1 MEVEDTAERLHTLI
15 TKIQKVATSV
25 LMPNKDTPAG
35 ITNNHKLSKLPLW
48 QTLGR
53 ISTELGLNGDR
64 ELRDAFLALC
74 SSVEDGVR
82 AIPMRKES
90 VRVMWLERVSSI
102 SQVFDADNFASLTTE
117 VFARH
122 FSSTNLETLDSIS
135 ERFRS
140 AGVQE
145 STPEELSDA
154 LASVRDVIAALKSSG
169 TLDERITNLLSHYLQ
184 QMETVYSQA
193 QDFGDEIFWRVYKE
207 TFATFVQIHPAIAG
221 LENAA
226 EVRTKLSIVV
236 SKLTSKSIA
245 GVSLGANVATLATA
259 LYPVLV
265 G

>member
-1 MEVEDTAERLHTLI
+1 MEDTAERLHTLI

-117 VFARH
+117 VLPGISLAQIWKRWTQYLNVFVAPGCKKVRRKNLATLWPL
-122 FSSTNLETLDSIS
+122 SGRYRST
-135 ERFRS
+135 
-140 AGVQE
+140 
-145 STPEELSDA
+145 
-154 LASVRDVIAALKSSG
+154 
-169 TLDERITNLLSHYLQ
+169 
-184 QMETVYSQA
+184 
-193 QDFGDEIFWRVYKE
+193 EIFGYSRRTNNE
-207 TFATFVQIHPAIAG
+207 FTFA
-221 LENAA
+221 
-226 EVRTKLSIVV
+226 LS
-236 SKLTSKSIA
+236 S
-245 GVSLGANVATLATA
+245 ANGNCIFAS
-259 LYPVLV
+259 PRFW
-265 G
+265 